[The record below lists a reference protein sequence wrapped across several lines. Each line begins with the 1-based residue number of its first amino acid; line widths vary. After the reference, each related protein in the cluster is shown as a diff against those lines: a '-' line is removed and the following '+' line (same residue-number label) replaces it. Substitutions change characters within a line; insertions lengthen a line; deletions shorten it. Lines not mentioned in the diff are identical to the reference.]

1 MAMLSALGGLIV
13 VCGFLVF
20 FPHYEHG
27 SSLWRVQLGTFIA
40 LIIVGFII
48 SLKAASALEEG
59 IADSRWPAQD
69 IEALRAILESAVLKT
84 LLWACVIAILLTA
97 ALVGRHREL
106 IFVGFIALTTT
117 QRLQSSTRRR
127 ASTPSPW
134 LDRHDW
140 NPIRSEHWGNR

>member
-1 MAMLSALGGLIV
+1 MKRQRQISAAQMAMLSALGGLIV

-59 IADSRWPAQD
+59 IADCRGRRKTSKLSALSSSRQC
-69 IEALRAILESAVLKT
+69 SK
-84 LLWACVIAILLTA
+84 
-97 ALVGRHREL
+97 
-106 IFVGFIALTTT
+106 
-117 QRLQSSTRRR
+117 
-127 ASTPSPW
+127 PSFG
-134 LDRHDW
+134 LA
-140 NPIRSEHWGNR
+140 